1 MKLAEPCVL
10 WSGAIEKAGYGRR
23 KVAGKMWMAHRYAY
37 YVAHGDIPDGVVVD
51 HLCFN
56 RACVEVTHLRLLPRE
71 ENSRRHNPA
80 CACSACA
87 PDSHRVSV
95 CAKGH
100 DMSLPELRTKPLSG
114 RLVGDCLECR
124 RERDRARKR
133 RQRAA
138 LRDVAV

>member
-1 MKLAEPCVL
+1 MLVEPCSL
-10 WSGAIEKAGYGRR
+10 WGGAIEKTGYGRR

-37 YVAHGDIPDGVVVD
+37 FLAYGEIPDGLVVD

-56 RACVEVTHLRLLPRE
+56 RACVEVTRLRLLSRE
-71 ENSRRHNPA
+71 ENARRHNPA
-80 CACSACA
+80 CACVSCA
-87 PDSHRVSV
+87 PYSHRVPA

-100 DMSLPELRTKPLSG
+100 DMSRPELRTKPRNG

-124 RERDRARKR
+124 REKDRARKR
-133 RQRAA
+133 RQRAS